1 MKHYKKGVLILA
13 LTGVVLGLYG
23 CGTDTGKATGET
35 GTVTIG
41 DADSLYIRE
50 EASTDAD
57 VLSML
62 PDGETVTITGE
73 ENDFYKVTVQNTDG
87 TTTEGYVKKE
97 YITLAE

>member
-1 MKHYKKGVLILA
+1 
-13 LTGVVLGLYG
+13 
-23 CGTDTGKATGET
+23 
-35 GTVTIG
+35 
-41 DADSLYIRE
+41 
-50 EASTDAD
+50 
-57 VLSML
+57 ML

>member
-1 MKHYKKGVLILA
+1 MKHYKKGVLVLA

-23 CGTDTGKATGET
+23 CG
-35 GTVTIG
+35 
-41 DADSLYIRE
+41 
-50 EASTDAD
+50 TDAD

-73 ENDFYKVTVQNTDG
+73 ENDFYKVTVQNSDG

>member
-1 MKHYKKGVLILA
+1 MKHCKKGVLILA
-13 LTGVVLGLYG
+13 LTGAVLGLYG
-23 CGTDTGKATGET
+23 CGTDTGKATDET

-41 DADSLYIRE
+41 DADSLYVRE

-87 TTTEGYVKKE
+87 TTTVGYVKKE